1 MVVFSLGKTFYLSK
15 FRILLSF
22 SVSTLWWCLEKGGI
36 RGVWCF
42 DSIFKW
48 IQENQLWQ
56 TSFFQWEI
64 RQKQVEK
71 SQIGKCA
78 KTRFTFNLDER
89 KTPWQD
95 FETYSGMCFSV
106 PRFWA
111 PDSSLVNYL
120 AKAINKKITSN
131 FIGFSRVCF
140 RGFKNQFISSPLVPN
155 VKCNEIGIFKSA
167 K

>member
-42 DSIFKW
+42 DSIFER

-56 TSFFQWEI
+56 TPFFQWEI
-64 RQKQVEK
+64 RQKQVQK

-78 KTRFTFNLDER
+78 KTWFTFNIDER

-95 FETYSGMCFSV
+95 FETYSGMYVSFYTD
-106 PRFWA
+106 FELQTA
-111 PDSSLVNYL
+111 PWLTIIYGTVVRDFESE
-120 AKAINKKITSN
+120 AKT
-131 FIGFSRVCF
+131 R
-140 RGFKNQFISSPLVPN
+140 
-155 VKCNEIGIFKSA
+155 
-167 K
+167 

>member
-1 MVVFSLGKTFYLSK
+1 MLGTFCFQKFVVIPQQCFALLPQVNFPTNNLNFHRSWLDQIQAIFLNIFYFIYFLSK
-15 FRILLSF
+15 FRPPYKLKCCGSLFIQLNLEFFFLSF

-42 DSIFKW
+42 DSIFER

-95 FETYSGMCFSV
+95 FETYSG
-106 PRFWA
+106 
-111 PDSSLVNYL
+111 
-120 AKAINKKITSN
+120 I
-131 FIGFSRVCF
+131 
-140 RGFKNQFISSPLVPN
+140 
-155 VKCNEIGIFKSA
+155 
-167 K
+167 